1 MKQLESCFKWKVT
14 CNKYQPELKTLPQN
28 RCLNY
33 LIDRTFQGVTRLFI
47 LPFVNET
54 DGEVQTKYYLPKAE
68 IKDYKIIIVRGN
80 FFDNPIKKDFKTYD
94 DIKTIATGQGDD
106 YTTQCLLRNMAS
118 ELP

>member
-1 MKQLESCFKWKVT
+1 MKQLDSCFKWKVN

-54 DGEVQTKYYLPKAE
+54 DGEV
-68 IKDYKIIIVRGN
+68 
-80 FFDNPIKKDFKTYD
+80 
-94 DIKTIATGQGDD
+94 
-106 YTTQCLLRNMAS
+106 
-118 ELP
+118 